1 MSRLFYNV
9 SKQGT
14 NLFYMVFVALIG
26 VLTLL
31 CSVDEFKDDFF
42 ASRRTKG
49 FVLGGMG
56 VCFLLLFVM
65 ALVECIKKTKNQ
77 IQQQADLEMGK
88 LNLNLIEESSF
99 ASRNANEATVELLN
113 EQNQILDEGNDITRQ
128 GFSQIGMK
136 FDTFSQKF
144 DKNEKARIEREQ
156 NHQTEINETFI
167 DGFKYGLKEAN
178 KAKLRKFKKSR
189 R

>member
-14 NLFYMVFVALIG
+14 NCFYMVFVALIG

-56 VCFLLLFVM
+56 VCFLLLFVVT
-65 ALVECIKKTKNQ
+65 LVDCIKETKNQ

-88 LNLNLIEESSF
+88 LN
-99 ASRNANEATVELLN
+99 
-113 EQNQILDEGNDITRQ
+113 
-128 GFSQIGMK
+128 
-136 FDTFSQKF
+136 
-144 DKNEKARIEREQ
+144 
-156 NHQTEINETFI
+156 FI
-167 DGFKYGLKEAN
+167 ISPLTI
-178 KAKLRKFKKSR
+178 
-189 R
+189 